1 MIILVKLNLDL
12 HVNKKSDL
20 QFKAGVLNLG
30 IAIHLFVANFFK
42 VFFCRQKCFLKM
54 LLMKQICV
62 VCLLNGIKILFYSQY
77 NIFRYVAIFF
87 KLKCVA
93 V

>member
-12 HVNKKSDL
+12 HVTKKSYL

-30 IAIHLFVANFFK
+30 IATHLFVANFFK
-42 VFFCRQKCFLKM
+42 VFFCRQKCYLKM

-62 VCLLNGIKILFYSQY
+62 GCLLNGIKILFYLQY
-77 NIFRYVAIFF
+77 NTFKYVAIF
-87 KLKCVA
+87 LNGVCRG
-93 V
+93 